1 MYAVSWIYFEDL
13 RWSQHSARKR
23 VGRWLSHNQMHFFH
37 SQIIEIVK
45 FQTAFHQFDVKTVNA
60 RWSSQIAWTVQ
71 LTKNLNV
78 TYKTDRADISPFL
91 GKRTQKQFEYASPTP
106 GLSWK
111 GDSDLNAAR
120 NLALRG
126 LLTC

>member
-1 MYAVSWIYFEDL
+1 
-13 RWSQHSARKR
+13 WSQHSARNR

-37 SQIIEIVK
+37 SQIIDIVK
-45 FQTAFHQFDVKTVNA
+45 FQTAFRPFGVKTVNA
-60 RWSSQIAWTVQ
+60 RWSSQIAWTTQ
-71 LTKNLNV
+71 LAKNFNI
-78 TYKTDRADISPFL
+78 TYQTDRSEIARFL
-91 GKRTQKQFEYASPTP
+91 GKRTQKQFEYSSKSP